1 MVDNPNSK
9 DKALEALD
17 FIINILKK
25 HEESLDKS
33 IDALATITE
42 QIGNPDSINPKV
54 ENIEKEI
61 NGLQKE
67 VANLISNLSSVQKE
81 TQSVAVKEQVTS
93 SAHPESSTGPSV
105 ILGCKQWED
114 FQTLALHAQTVS
126 FSYKEDQKVF
136 QVNALKGNQ
145 IITYN
150 GGLPN
155 LSIILREWLS
165 AALGVCEQSIMEGFL
180 ERSCTLI

>member
-1 MVDNPNSK
+1 MADNPNSK

-17 FIINILKK
+17 FIINVLKE

-42 QIGNPDSINPKV
+42 QIGNLDSLNAKV
-54 ENIEKEI
+54 EKIDKETD
-61 NGLQKE
+61 GLQKE
-67 VANLISNLSSVQKE
+67 VANLISKLSSAPE
-81 TQSVAVKEQVTS
+81 ERQSAAVKEQATS
-93 SAHPESSTGPSV
+93 SAQPESSMGPSV

-114 FQTLALHAQTVS
+114 FQTLALHAQTLS

-145 IITYN
+145 IITYS

-165 AALGVCEQSIMEGFL
+165 AALGVCEQNIMEGFL